1 MSCCSLVTR
10 DVSVTGE
17 IPPVVIATPSRTRC
31 DAVRSEGFSDR
42 EMHDPAPDD
51 RPQALRRGGPGG
63 EDAVT
68 GPAGRAGGTPGV
80 GGEGGPGADALL
92 GGGVERRGP
101 HGLPRRERR

>member
-51 RPQALRRGGPGG
+51 RPQALRRAGPGGEVGQARGARARVRAPRLDAVVGRLDHEVAGGPDGQRRGRPEG

-68 GPAGRAGGTPGV
+68 
-80 GGEGGPGADALL
+80 
-92 GGGVERRGP
+92 
-101 HGLPRRERR
+101 